1 MHCLAESKKVV
12 IVGIPGV
19 GKTTLV
25 SKIVELLNMKKTTVS
40 VYSFGTIM
48 LEEAKKNNIKDRDD
62 IRKLSIE
69 EQKKLQLLAA
79 KQIANF
85 NDKVVIIDTHA
96 FISTVAGFH
105 PGLPEYVLKIIKPA
119 NFISVSARPEEIYN
133 RRMNDTT
140 RNRIVSSIESI
151 KKEMAVQEA
160 MLSSCS
166 VLSGS
171 PMISVLNKEGN
182 IKNAAEYII
191 KAIGL

>member
-1 MHCLAESKKVV
+1 VHCLVESKRVV

-25 SKIVELLNMKKTTVS
+25 STIVELLNMKQTTVS

-79 KQIANF
+79 QQIANF

-96 FISTVAGFH
+96 FISTAAGFY

-140 RNRIVSSIESI
+140 RSRIITSIESI

-166 VLSGS
+166 VLSGFC
-171 PMISVLNKEGN
+171 L
-182 IKNAAEYII
+182 
-191 KAIGL
+191 